1 MFVFSERVFEVGNN
15 LAGISK
21 LRLFGEK
28 LLHVELQT
36 DYGKKEFVC
45 GNENAILNHFMLRS
59 PFGESID
66 AERNSAFCSYQI
78 EGEKVN
84 ISLEDKETDEICQWS
99 IDPVEGTLAIACKNG
114 SGETVLSLRE
124 ITENNGLITD

>member
-1 MFVFSERVFEVGNN
+1 MFVFSERVFAVGNN

-28 LLHVELQT
+28 LLHIELQT

-45 GNENAILNHFMLRS
+45 GKEKAILNHFMLKS
-59 PFGESID
+59 FFDESGD
-66 AERNSAFCSYQI
+66 AERNSVFCSYEI
-78 EGEKVN
+78 DGEIILV
-84 ISLEDKETDEICQWS
+84 SLEDKENHEKCQWS
-99 IDPVEGTLAIACKNG
+99 IDPVRGMLVIAPKGG
-114 SGETVLSLRE
+114 SGETVLSLSE